1 MLRNIIMIKKL
12 KNIFSLLLLVVL
24 FAPSIVK
31 LGHHHEKFFCNAK
44 SEKHFHNA
52 HEKCIA
58 CNFEFSV
65 FLTEK
70 NNIVPAKNELID
82 SYKDFFKSSQCNNLS
97 NYSFKLRG
105 PPDFTNSI

>member
-1 MLRNIIMIKKL
+1 MIKKL
-12 KNIFSLLLLVVL
+12 KNIFSLLLVVVL

-31 LGHHHEKFFCNAK
+31 LDHHHEKYFCNAQN
-44 SEKHFHNA
+44 EKHFHSA

-58 CNFEFSV
+58 CSFEFSV

-70 NNIVPAKNELID
+70 NNIVQAKNELVD

-105 PPDFTNSI
+105 PPNFTNII